1 MRDLVKALIR
11 LWARLFGV
19 STPAP
24 GTAPPPELVAFLATA
39 RTEVTTA
46 IEDETTR
53 HIAQLTDD
61 GLITA
66 PITNA
71 AQQRATKAKDT
82 VSAMLDPARVVAD
95 GTPAPALVAFNQPE
109 KLAIANQRAE
119 RDAYTERQTR
129 MARGKATD
137 LGEDWGLMWVAHRD
151 CCVNCLAYSGLVIKS
166 EDMFDGGLSFR
177 AANRD
182 RLASAIPG
190 PPLHPNDRCHLEV
203 VHLETSGA
211 ASDALK
217 REALRAGVLGWSLQS
232 ESDKARREAAQELLH
247 RQLRLPKS
255 VLDKARRKLG
265 VDGTFRSPVPP
276 VR

>member
-1 MRDLVKALIR
+1 MRELIKALIR
-11 LWARLFGV
+11 LWARLFGGA
-19 STPAP
+19 TPSA
-24 GTAPPPELVAFLATA
+24 GTAPPAALVEFLAAA

-53 HIAQLTDD
+53 HIAALTAD

-71 AQQRATKAKDT
+71 AQQRATTAKDLA
-82 VSAMLDPARVVAD
+82 SAMLEPARVMAD
-95 GTPAPALVAFNQPE
+95 GQTPALAAFAQPA
-109 KLAIANQRAE
+109 KLELANQRAE
-119 RDAYTERQTR
+119 RDAYTEAETR
-129 MARGKATD
+129 AARDKATG

-177 AANRD
+177 AANKD
-182 RLASAIPG
+182 RFADAIPG

-217 REALRAGVLGWSLQS
+217 REALRAGVLGWSLRS

-265 VDGTFRSPVPP
+265 VDGPFRSPVPP